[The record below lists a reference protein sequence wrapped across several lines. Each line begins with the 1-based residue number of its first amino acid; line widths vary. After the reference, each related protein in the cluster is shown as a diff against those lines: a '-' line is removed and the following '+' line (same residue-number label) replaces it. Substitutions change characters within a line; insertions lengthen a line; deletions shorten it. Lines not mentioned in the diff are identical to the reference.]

1 MKKASFCIGAVALLV
16 AIAVGCDRTDGG
28 LVATVSNSTGSDIR
42 LVSVGTAE
50 PKENLPL
57 VIPAGTS
64 TTLHFSNFPDG
75 FYFEVEHEGKIYEGY
90 SGSLEGSIGHQGS
103 VSIDIFEE
111 DGKPFSAKGALKELG
126 KRDDQN

>member
-1 MKKASFCIGAVALLV
+1 MKKASFCIGALALLV
-16 AIAVGCDRTDGG
+16 ALFFGCTDGG

-57 VIPAGTS
+57 VIPAGKSTS
-64 TTLHFSNFPDG
+64 LHFSNFPDG
-75 FYFEVEHEGKIYEGY
+75 FYFEVEHEGKIHEGD
-90 SGSLEGSIGHQGS
+90 SGNLNGSIGHKGS
-103 VSIDIFEE
+103 VSIDIFVE
-111 DGKPFSAKGALKELG
+111 DGKLSSAKGALKELG